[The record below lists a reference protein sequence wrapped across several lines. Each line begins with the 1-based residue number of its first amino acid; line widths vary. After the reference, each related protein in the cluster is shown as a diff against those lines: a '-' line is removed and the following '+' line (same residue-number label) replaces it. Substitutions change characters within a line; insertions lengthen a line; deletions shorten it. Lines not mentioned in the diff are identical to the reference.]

1 MELPL
6 HPKLVHL
13 PIALA
18 ILMPL
23 FSAALTLAILRGW
36 LPLRTWLLAV
46 GAQLLLVGSSVLAMR
61 SGEDDEERVE
71 GRVPEAALEAHE
83 AAAERFTWSAA
94 AALLLALAPLL
105 LHRHRRAVVVG
116 MIATTAAAS
125 GVLWLGYDVGRAGGA
140 LVYQH
145 GAAAAYATGLPKPG
159 DVPSPSRRV
168 GDDDDH

>member
-23 FSAALTLAILRGW
+23 FSGVLALAILRGW
-36 LPLRTWLLAV
+36 LPLRAWLLAV

-83 AAAERFTWSAA
+83 EAAERFTWSAA
-94 AALLLALAPLL
+94 AALLLTLSPLL
-105 LHRHRRAVVVG
+105 LHRHRRAVAVG
-116 MIATTAAAS
+116 MLATTAAAT
-125 GVLWLGYDVGRAGGA
+125 GVLWLGYEVGRAGGEM
-140 LVYQH
+140 VYQH
-145 GAAAAYATGLPKPG
+145 GAAAAHATNVPKPG
-159 DVPSPSRRV
+159 AVPNPRRRV
-168 GDDDDH
+168 DDDDR

>member
-23 FSAALTLAILRGW
+23 FSGVLALAILRGW
-36 LPLRTWLLAV
+36 LPLRVWLLAV

-83 AAAERFTWSAA
+83 EAAERFTWSAA
-94 AALLLALAPLL
+94 AVLLLTLSPLL
-105 LHRHRRAVVVG
+105 LHRHRRAVAFG
-116 MIATTAAAS
+116 MIATTAAAG
-125 GVLWLGYDVGRAGGA
+125 GVLWLGYEVGRAGGE

-145 GAAAAYATGLPKPG
+145 GAAAAHASNPPAASATPKAP
-159 DVPSPSRRV
+159 RR
-168 GDDDDH
+168 GDDDDR

>member
-23 FSAALTLAILRGW
+23 FSGVLALAILRGW
-36 LPLRTWLLAV
+36 LPLRAWLLAV

-61 SGEDDEERVE
+61 SGEDDEELVE

-83 AAAERFTWSAA
+83 EAAERFTWSAA
-94 AALLLALAPLL
+94 AALLLTLSPLL

-116 MIATTAAAS
+116 MIATTAAAG
-125 GVLWLGYDVGRAGGA
+125 GVLWLGYEVGRAGGE

-145 GAAAAYATGLPKPG
+145 GAAAAHVTSLPSSG
-159 DVPSPSRRV
+159 AVPTPRRRV
-168 GDDDDH
+168 DDDDR